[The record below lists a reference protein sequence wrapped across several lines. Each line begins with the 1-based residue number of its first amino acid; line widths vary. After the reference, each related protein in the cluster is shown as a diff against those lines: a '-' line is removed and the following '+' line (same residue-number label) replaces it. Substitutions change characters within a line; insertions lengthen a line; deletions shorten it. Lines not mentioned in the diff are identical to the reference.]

1 MAYFMDKCRGNL
13 AFIIGF
19 CAIGFLGI
27 GNITF
32 AASNVELDERCK
44 LGGMSKIEQESH
56 RLGAQL
62 QQWNQVYRLSGNSQ
76 ISDEAYDQL
85 LYQWKSLRRCLGLSE
100 ELPEVV
106 LPKKAQLTK
115 HPTPH
120 TGLKKLTESKV
131 YEWVDSRR
139 EIWLQPKVDG
149 VAVTLVYQNGHLIS
163 MISRGNGIEGLE
175 WRDKADFISA
185 IPKQISLQKNV
196 VLQGELFW
204 QLNEHIQAK
213 DGGINA
219 RNKIAGWLM
228 RKTSPQKNEP
238 NIGVFIWAWPG
249 GESEPEKQFEH
260 LALLGFP
267 LAKKYS
273 HRIENKAQVKQWRE
287 YFYQSKLPFATDGI
301 VLKNYPFPDVLAWQ
315 PNQNSWAIAWK
326 YPLRSVVSEVKH
338 LQFKVGRT
346 GRVSVVATINPIN
359 LEGKNISKVSVGSLA
374 SWEKKDL
381 IEGDKVTV
389 SLSGLGTPKIENVIW
404 RLETRVYPDLS
415 TFERFNSLS
424 CLTYT
429 EHCLQQFVARLTW
442 LGKSL
447 KIKGISE
454 VTWRDWVENHQLT
467 ELTTWLR
474 QDWQNALPKN
484 KRNSSSI
491 KQFQSVKFQ
500 LTPLWLKGLGIPLPK
515 TKIEQLIRLEGL
527 HDSVEIERLSLTRK
541 QKEKLEKWLATPE
554 IQLALQDIQ
563 KLKANESLTE

>member
-1 MAYFMDKCRGNL
+1 MAYFMDKL
-13 AFIIGF
+13 ALIVSIWIIGF
-19 CAIGFLGI
+19 LWIGGAAFASS
-27 GNITF
+27 NI
-32 AASNVELDERCK
+32 ELDERCK
-44 LGGMSKIEQESH
+44 LGSISKIERESG

-85 LYQWKSLRRCLGLSE
+85 LYQWQSLRRCLRLSE
-100 ELPEVV
+100 ELPDVV
-106 LPKKAQLTK
+106 LPKKVQLTK
-115 HPTPH
+115 HPIPH

-149 VAVTLVYQNGHLIS
+149 VAVTLVYQNGNLVS
-163 MISRGNGIEGLE
+163 MISRGNGTEGLE
-175 WRDKADFISA
+175 WRGKADFISA
-185 IPKQISLQKNV
+185 IPKQIDLQNEV
-196 VLQGELFW
+196 ILQGELFW
-204 QLNEHIQAK
+204 QLSEHIQAK
-213 DGGINA
+213 DGGVNA

-228 RKTSPQKNEP
+228 RKKSPKKVEP
-238 NIGVFIWAWPG
+238 NIGIFIWAWPG
-249 GESEPEKQFEH
+249 GESEPKKQFEY
-260 LALLGFP
+260 LAQLGFP
-267 LAKKYS
+267 LVKKHS
-273 HRIENKAQVKQWRE
+273 HKIENKGQVKQWRE
-287 YFYQSKLPFATDGI
+287 HYYQRNLPFATDGI
-301 VLKNYPFPDVLAWQ
+301 VLKSYPFLDVFAWQ
-315 PNQNSWAIAWK
+315 PNQNSWAVAWK
-326 YPLRSVVSEVKH
+326 YPLRRVVSEVKH

-374 SWEKKDL
+374 SWEKKDV

-389 SLSGLGTPKIENVIW
+389 SLSGLGTPKIEDVIW

-415 TFERFNSLS
+415 TFGSFNSLT

-447 KIKGISE
+447 KIKGVSE
-454 VTWRDWVENHQLT
+454 ATWRDWVENYQLT

-484 KRNSSSI
+484 KKNASSI

-515 TKIEQLIRLEGL
+515 TKIEQIMRLEGL

-563 KLKANESLTE
+563 KLKENESLIE